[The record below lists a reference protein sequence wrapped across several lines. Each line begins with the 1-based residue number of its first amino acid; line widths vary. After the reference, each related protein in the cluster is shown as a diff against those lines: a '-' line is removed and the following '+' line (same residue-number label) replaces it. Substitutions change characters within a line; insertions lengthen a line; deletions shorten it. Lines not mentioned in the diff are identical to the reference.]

1 MQAASQ
7 ERGRSL
13 SLPRL
18 GTEGLTK
25 IAMKNV
31 STITLVFT
39 ASVLLFAAVPGT
51 ANGQTD
57 CLACHADQGLQD
69 AAGHSVAVDGPKFHS
84 TIHGSLK
91 CGDCHTTIKEYPHPD
106 KATPVKCDTC
116 HADEAAGLVGSVHA
130 DRAEHPCTSC
140 HGDAHSIFPKDD
152 PRSAVYPLN
161 VPRTCGSVP
170 RQ

>member
-39 ASVLLFAAVPGT
+39 ASVLLFGAVPGT

-57 CLACHADQGLQD
+57 CLACHADQSLQD
-69 AAGHSVAVDGPKFHS
+69 AAGHSVAVDGPKFHT

-116 HADEAAGLVGSVHA
+116 HADEAAGLVEA
-130 DRAEHPCTSC
+130 YMQIAP
-140 HGDAHSIFPKDD
+140 SILAPVAMETPIPFF
-152 PRSAVYPLN
+152 
-161 VPRTCGSVP
+161 PRTIP
-170 RQ
+170 ARQSTR

>member
-39 ASVLLFAAVPGT
+39 ASVLLFGAVPGT

-57 CLACHADQGLQD
+57 CLACHADQSLQD
-69 AAGHSVAVDGPKFHS
+69 AAGHSVAVDGPKFQYHNPRQPE
-84 TIHGSLK
+84 

-106 KATPVKCDTC
+106 KATPVSATPATPTKRQGWW
-116 HADEAAGLVGSVHA
+116 EAYMQIA
-130 DRAEHPCTSC
+130 P
-140 HGDAHSIFPKDD
+140 SILAPVAMETPIPFF
-152 PRSAVYPLN
+152 
-161 VPRTCGSVP
+161 PRTIP
-170 RQ
+170 ARQSTR